1 MLHEVLEENK
11 PELKQLS
18 PSLAL
23 KVVNN
28 NNNND
33 NNSTIIIVVTML
45 FSVTLP

>member
-1 MLHEVLEENK
+1 MLHKVLEENK

-18 PSLAL
+18 PSLTL
-23 KVVNN
+23 KVVN